1 MLPVPIQ
8 PAYRYRAALLR
19 VIDGDTLE
27 LDVDLGF
34 SCHYRATVRLR
45 GLNCPEIGTE
55 AGQAAYRWLMDWVG
69 RGQMV
74 VETVKPDKYG
84 GRRDLVGDHGFG
96 PLPSHGFATPAV
108 TSASLRCAP
117 SLSR

>member
-1 MLPVPIQ
+1 MVPVPIQ

-55 AGQAAYRWLMDWVG
+55 AGQAAYRWLMEWVG

-84 GRRDLVGDHGFG
+84 GRWDAEVYREADGAHLNEALVTAGVAKPWDGKG
-96 PLPSHGFATPAV
+96 PKP
-108 TSASLRCAP
+108 
-117 SLSR
+117 